1 MNRFR
6 ECFPRPLSRLGFFVS
21 RPFWP
26 AALLVLG
33 AAAVIEA
40 QSIQG
45 RILDSDTGAPITG
58 AVIQARGIDLSSISE
73 PSPTQTQ
80 SDSAGAFNLDLG
92 AGQWRLQAQCIG
104 YRQIDQQITVDSK
117 GMTEFVVL
125 RLEPQ
130 PLLLDGMVV
139 RMRRSR
145 KGDERTAGFVEV
157 IKVADGESS
166 GADLPGVL
174 DRALGLQVRRY
185 GGLGS
190 SASVS
195 IRGSTS
201 EQVLVYLDGVPLNQ
215 ASGGGVDIGYL
226 PLAGVEEIDVYRGA
240 VPIRFGG
247 NSIGGVVHM
256 RTAAPEGKQVRFYAN
271 GGSFAT
277 RIAGG
282 SVSGASGLWKFSGL
296 ADYRAAEND
305 FRFLDD
311 NGTEYNLTD
320 DEWVR
325 RENSDFLSFR
335 GLTKVSRP
343 IGSRR
348 VRLHNIIDVSHH
360 GIPGIGNYQSK
371 HTRYDTW
378 RNLTEAEFSGT
389 AQEGNSAYRVTGYH
403 AVEVGEY
410 QDPQGEVGVGAAH
423 DRNTTRSFGLKVE
436 GHTVLPR
443 KALLTGFS
451 ALRRE
456 TFATDDLLGTDD
468 PFEDSRRHAASLA
481 TEVEI
486 PLHGDRVLLNAGTH
500 VELLSNRL
508 ATTDE
513 DLTSD
518 GHNDDSMRLWG
529 YHAGGRWQL
538 SRWFSLRVNAGLY
551 QRFPSFFELFGDRG
565 GVIGNGDLASE
576 EGWNWD
582 SGLIYEAQQAVSTG
596 LVFAEAVWYQNR
608 VDNMIR
614 FVQNSQFV
622 SQPHNFGSARVTGLE
637 TRARVRLRRAFDVNG
652 NYVYQLLENRS
663 PLFYENRNDLPNA
676 PRHALNA
683 RVTATTKRGLAT
695 HYEVSRDSKHY
706 LDRANLRSVPERTL
720 HGAGARVELT
730 AGTLL
735 ALEIRNLTD
744 NQTADLWGFP
754 LPGRSFFVS
763 IQADRSPWKHHT
775 TKGGY
780 P

>member
-6 ECFPRPLSRLGFFVS
+6 ECFPRPLSRLGFFVP
-21 RPFWP
+21 RPLWP
-26 AALLVLG
+26 AALVVLG
-33 AAAVIEA
+33 AAVDIEA
-40 QSIQG
+40 QSILHG
-45 RILDSDTGAPITG
+45 RILDNDTGAPITG
-58 AVIQARGIDLSSISE
+58 AVIQARAIDLSSTSE

-80 SDSAGAFNLDLG
+80 SDSAGVFDLNLG

-104 YRQIDQQITVDSK
+104 YRQIDQQITVDGK
-117 GMTEFVVL
+117 GMTESVVL

-130 PLLLDGMVV
+130 PLLLDEMVV
-139 RMRRSR
+139 RMRRSSE
-145 KGDERTAGFVEV
+145 GDERTAGFVEV
-157 IKVADGESS
+157 IKVADGESF

-195 IRGSTS
+195 IRGSSS

-226 PLAGVEEIDVYRGA
+226 PLAGVEEIEVYRGA

-256 RTAAPEGKQVRFYAN
+256 RTAVPEGKQLRLYAN

-277 RIAGG
+277 RVVGG
-282 SVSGASGLWKFSGL
+282 SVSGDNGPWKVSGL

-311 NGTEYNLTD
+311 NGTEYNLND

-335 GLTKVSRP
+335 GMAKAWRP
-343 IGSRR
+343 IGSGR
-348 VRLHNIIDVSHH
+348 VRVHNIVDVSHH

-378 RNLTEAEFSGT
+378 RNLAEAEVSGT
-389 AQEGNSAYRVTGYH
+389 THGSSAYRLTGYH

-410 QDPQGEVGVGAAH
+410 QDPLGEVGVGAVH

-443 KALLTGFS
+443 QVLLTGFS
-451 ALRRE
+451 SLRRE
-456 TFATDDLLGTDD
+456 SFATDDLLGVDD

-513 DLTSD
+513 DFTSD

-538 SRWFSLRVNAGLY
+538 SRRFSLRVNAGSY
-551 QRFPSFFELFGDRG
+551 QRPPSFFELFGDRG

-582 SGLIYEAQQAVSTG
+582 SGLIYEAQQDVSTG

-622 SQPHNFGSARVTGLE
+622 SQPHNFGSARLSGLE
-637 TRARVRLRRAFDVNG
+637 TRARLRLRPFVHING
-652 NYVYQLLENRS
+652 NYAYQRAENRS
-663 PLFYENRNDLPNA
+663 PLSYERGNDLPNA
-676 PRHALNA
+676 PRHALSA
-683 RVTATTKRGLAT
+683 RVVASSSRGAEA
-695 HYEVSRDSKHY
+695 HYELGRDSRHF
-706 LDRANLRSVPERTL
+706 LDRANLQPVAARTL
-720 HGAGARVELT
+720 HGVGVRINLPASAS
-730 AGTLL
+730 L
-735 ALEIRNLTD
+735 ALEVRNVTD

-754 LPGRSFFVS
+754 LPGRSLFAS
-763 IQADRSPWKHHT
+763 IQMSSTGWP
-775 TKGGY
+775 TKASSQ
-780 P
+780 

>member
-1 MNRFR
+1 
-6 ECFPRPLSRLGFFVS
+6 VD
-21 RPFWP
+21 
-26 AALLVLG
+26 
-33 AAAVIEA
+33 IEA
-40 QSIQG
+40 QSILHG
-45 RILDSDTGAPITG
+45 RILDNDTGAPITG
-58 AVIQARGIDLSSISE
+58 AVIQARAIDLSSTSE

-80 SDSAGAFNLDLG
+80 SDSAGVFDLNLG

-104 YRQIDQQITVDSK
+104 YRQIDQQITVDGK
-117 GMTEFVVL
+117 GMTESVVL

-130 PLLLDGMVV
+130 PLLLDEMVV
-139 RMRRSR
+139 RMRRSSE
-145 KGDERTAGFVEV
+145 GDERTAGFVEV
-157 IKVADGESS
+157 IKVADGESF

-195 IRGSTS
+195 IRGSSS

-226 PLAGVEEIDVYRGA
+226 PLAGVEEIEVYRGA

-256 RTAAPEGKQVRFYAN
+256 RTAVPEGKQLRLYAN

-277 RIAGG
+277 RVVGG
-282 SVSGASGLWKFSGL
+282 SVSGDSGPWKVSGL

-311 NGTEYNLTD
+311 NGTEYNLND

-335 GLTKVSRP
+335 GMAKAWRP
-343 IGSRR
+343 IGSAR
-348 VRLHNIIDVSHH
+348 VRVHNIVDVSHH

-378 RNLTEAEFSGT
+378 RNLAEAEVSGT
-389 AQEGNSAYRVTGYH
+389 THGSSAYRLTGYH

-410 QDPQGEVGVGAAH
+410 QDPLGEVGVGAVH

-443 KALLTGFS
+443 QVLLTGFS
-451 ALRRE
+451 SLRRE
-456 TFATDDLLGTDD
+456 SFATDDLLGVDD

-513 DLTSD
+513 DFTSD

-538 SRWFSLRVNAGLY
+538 SRRFSLRVNAGSY
-551 QRFPSFFELFGDRG
+551 QRPPSFFELFGDRG

-582 SGLIYEAQQAVSTG
+582 SGLIYEAQQDVSTG

-622 SQPHNFGSARVTGLE
+622 SQPHNFGSARLSGLE
-637 TRARVRLRRAFDVNG
+637 TRARLRLRPFVHING
-652 NYVYQLLENRS
+652 NYAYQRAENRS
-663 PLFYENRNDLPNA
+663 PLSYERGNDLPNA
-676 PRHALNA
+676 PRHALSA
-683 RVTATTKRGLAT
+683 RVVASSSRGAEA
-695 HYEVSRDSKHY
+695 HYELGRDSRHF
-706 LDRANLRSVPERTL
+706 LDRANLQPVAARTL
-720 HGAGARVELT
+720 HGVGVRINLPASAS
-730 AGTLL
+730 L
-735 ALEIRNLTD
+735 ALEVRNVTD

-754 LPGRSFFVS
+754 LPGRSLFAS
-763 IQADRSPWKHHT
+763 IQMSSTGWP
-775 TKGGY
+775 TKASSQ
-780 P
+780 